1 MKGWARAL
9 HAACVGGWLGAAL
22 ITGFVVAPHAFA
34 SMATRA
40 QAGDFVGGILRVIDG
55 AALAAGAIA
64 IGVAVLRGGRFFR
77 TRVGLGAA
85 LVAVGSVSFALAAKL
100 AGMRLAM
107 GPIDQLG
114 VDDPRRKTFGVLHGV
129 SMLIL
134 LAGMLTAAASL
145 ALEAQDES
153 SRKSTSG

>member
-1 MKGWARAL
+1 M
-9 HAACVGGWLGAAL
+9 

-34 SMATRA
+34 SLATRA

-55 AALAAGAIA
+55 AALAAGSIA
-64 IGVAVLRGGRFFR
+64 IGVAVLRGGRFLR
-77 TRVGLGAA
+77 TRVGLGVGLMTVGAA
-85 LVAVGSVSFALAAKL
+85 SFALAVKL
-100 AGMRLAM
+100 AAMRLAM

-114 VDDPRRKTFGVLHGV
+114 IDDPGRKTFGVLHGV